1 LDPLSADLDS
11 ELDVLQSFTWEEL
24 LATEIGTK
32 DVQVRHLPSLARTPQ
47 QQLQQQQQGSCLCG
61 LVAAA
66 AAA

>member
-32 DVQVRHLPSLARTPQ
+32 DVQVKPLPCLAQTPQ
-47 QQLQQQQQGSCLCG
+47 QQQQQQGSGLCEV
-61 LVAAA
+61 VAAA

>member
-32 DVQVRHLPSLARTPQ
+32 DVQVRPLPCLAQTPQ
-47 QQLQQQQQGSCLCG
+47 QQQQQGSGLCE
-61 LVAAA
+61 VIAAA